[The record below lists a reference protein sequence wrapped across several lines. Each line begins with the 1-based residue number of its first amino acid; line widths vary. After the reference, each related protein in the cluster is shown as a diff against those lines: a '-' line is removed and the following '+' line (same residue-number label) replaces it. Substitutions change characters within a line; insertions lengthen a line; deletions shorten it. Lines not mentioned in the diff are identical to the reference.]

1 MELNSHVIKAVIATG
16 PHTGKRLFILRN
28 PLMPSDNQF
37 PFQLWRRQFPINLAV
52 SFTANK
58 SQGQTLDHVGVFL
71 PSPMFT
77 HGQLYV
83 AMSRATD
90 SANLKLSC
98 GQTDSIVYKEVL

>member
-1 MELNSHVIKAVIATG
+1 MSSKPVITTG
-16 PHTGKRLFILRN
+16 PHTCKRLFFPRI

-37 PFQLWRRQFPINLAV
+37 LFQLRRRQFPINLAF
-52 SFTANK
+52 SYTANK

-98 GQTDSIVYKEVL
+98 GQTDNIVYKEVL